1 VNGSCKGNDGD
12 NHHPVMPIIIKNV
25 FRNTI
30 INNILVLLQ
39 QVPVTTQNDIELVNC
54 TNALIH
60 HNNSMLPQCDID
72 IRNDYI
78 GQNYGSNIAYQLAA
92 DYLQVRGGTSLGTSI
107 TATTTTPSGSGGST
121 NTSSGVGT
129 TTTKTTIGNTVDRNT
144 LQQIPSKPTDFPGN
158 DANAIQIHV
167 TSAKKDIIGDYHV
180 KGEITNIGKSILNF
194 VKVTVHFYDAKGQLI
209 ADSSCCYTDPTNI
222 DPGHT
227 STFDS
232 FVMASEISGSKPVSY
247 RLSFDWS

>member
-1 VNGSCKGNDGD
+1 
-12 NHHPVMPIIIKNV
+12 V

-39 QVPVTTQNDIELVNC
+39 QVPLTTQNDIELVNC

-78 GQNYGSNIAYQLAA
+78 GQNYDSNLAYQLAA
-92 DYLQVRGGTSLGTSI
+92 DYLQARGGTSLGTTT
-107 TATTTTPSGSGGST
+107 TATTTTTTPSELSGSI
-121 NTSSGVGT
+121 NTSSGAGS
-129 TTTKTTIGNTVDRNT
+129 TTTKTTTGSTADRNT

-232 FVMASEISGSKPVSY
+232 FAMANEISGEPVSY
-247 RLSFDWS
+247 RLSYDWSK